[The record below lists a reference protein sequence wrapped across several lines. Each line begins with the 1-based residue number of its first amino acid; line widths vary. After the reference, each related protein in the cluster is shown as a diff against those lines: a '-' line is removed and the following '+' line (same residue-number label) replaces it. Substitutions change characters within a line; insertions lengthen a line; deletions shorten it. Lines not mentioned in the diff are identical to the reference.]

1 MFTVEVPTVSARQN
15 MQELSIVFGDIGS
28 LPIFT
33 ENIIATSGVMFSKTA
48 CCKVEYRNS
57 LPKVSNRE
65 NCLTEGS
72 PANKLNPLK

>member
-1 MFTVEVPTVSARQN
+1 VFTVEVPTVSARQN

-28 LPIFT
+28 LTICT

-57 LPKVSNRE
+57 LLKVSNRE